1 MNKGE
6 NININ
11 SINNLLIEKRKVS
24 MSHNNLNIP
33 QRSYSE
39 YKGKKWKN
47 YWELTYLTQWV

>member
-47 YWELTYLTQWV
+47 YWELTYLTQSV